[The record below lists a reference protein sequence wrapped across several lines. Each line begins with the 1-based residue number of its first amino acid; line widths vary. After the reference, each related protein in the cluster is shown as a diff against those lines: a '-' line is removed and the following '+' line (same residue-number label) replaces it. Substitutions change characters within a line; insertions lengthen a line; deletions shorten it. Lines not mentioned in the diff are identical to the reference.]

1 MHNLKQHLKVLH
13 NLKQHL
19 KVLKIEKETKKIQQE
34 TNASSSPISLRLS
47 SSDPLIQQELWRSA
61 SPAPQSDHPCFY
73 SCIIIGSGGANE
85 ACEEE
90 GQEEARR
97 AKPTKRP
104 FFFGNALKNIYIYI
118 YIYKY

>member
-47 SSDPLIQQELWRSA
+47 SSDPLIQQEFWRSA
-61 SPAPQSDHPCFY
+61 SPAPQSDHLC
-73 SCIIIGSGGANE
+73 SA
-85 ACEEE
+85 A
-90 GQEEARR
+90 AV
-97 AKPTKRP
+97 
-104 FFFGNALKNIYIYI
+104 
-118 YIYKY
+118 